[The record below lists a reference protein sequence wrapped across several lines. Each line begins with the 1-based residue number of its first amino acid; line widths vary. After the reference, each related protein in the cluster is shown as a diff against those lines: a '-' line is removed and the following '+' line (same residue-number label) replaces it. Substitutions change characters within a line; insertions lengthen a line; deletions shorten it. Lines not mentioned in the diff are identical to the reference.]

1 AFEKAIEIGCEM
13 MEFDVRL
20 TKDHIIVSYHDECSD
35 EGHKICDLTFQELNS
50 KAQIKG
56 FQVPTLEAILKMSQN
71 RIFLD
76 IELKETGY
84 EKAIVDLVLKYFS
97 YDEFVMKS
105 FLDVSM
111 IKIRKIDPMIRTGL
125 ILGMKNVQFG
135 VLSRLSEVLPVLRI
149 LRALPAFI
157 SPYYKLVLPG
167 PLRKLQFLNLPL
179 LVWTVNDKKTIQKL
193 LESGVTAVI
202 TDRPDIGLKVMKKLK
217 RLGRI

>member
-1 AFEKAIEIGCEM
+1 M
-13 MEFDVRL
+13 
-20 TKDHIIVSYHDECSD
+20 
-35 EGHKICDLTFQELNS
+35 TFQELNR

-97 YDEFVMKS
+97 YDQFVMKS
-105 FLDVSM
+105 FLDVSI

-125 ILGMKNVQFG
+125 ILGMSQVKYG
-135 VLSRLSEVLPVLRI
+135 VLSRISEVLPVLRI
-149 LRALPAFI
+149 QRAQPAFI
-157 SPYYKLVLPG
+157 SPNYKLMLPG
-167 PLRKLQFLNLPL
+167 PFRKLQFLNLPL

-202 TDRPDIGLKVMKKLK
+202 TDRPDIGLNVMKKLK
-217 RLGRI
+217 R